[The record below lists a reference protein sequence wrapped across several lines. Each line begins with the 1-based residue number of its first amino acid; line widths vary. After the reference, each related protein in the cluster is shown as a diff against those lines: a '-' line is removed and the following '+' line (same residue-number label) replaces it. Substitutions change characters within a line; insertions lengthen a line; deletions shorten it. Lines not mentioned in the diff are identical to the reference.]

1 MLIPDNKKNM
11 DTFGSWPPLP
21 YEKWNNTLDTLH
33 MKMQIIGKVKLAL
46 NPFLNQWWQ
55 VAFYL
60 NMKGMTTGLIP
71 YENGVFEIEFNFID
85 HNLSARTSRN
95 QLNVIP
101 LFPSSVAKFYGN
113 FMDTLKSMGISVV
126 INTMPCEFA
135 DPVKFELDNAK
146 NSYDKEFV
154 HTWWMILIQIQ
165 KVFESFRSGFSGKSS
180 PVHFF
185 WGSFD
190 LCETRFSG
198 KKCAIPAGASRII
211 RYAENE
217 ENFTFGFWPG
227 DKNYPHA
234 AFYSYFYPAPEGI
247 ETGGNQ
253 MKDYYNKSMKENIL
267 SYQEVIESPNAEE
280 TILKFLNET
289 YDTGARAAGWDIES
303 LKAEIPAKQQVNSVR
318 I

>member
-1 MLIPDNKKNM
+1 MNSTN
-11 DTFGSWPPLP
+11 FWPSLR
-21 YEKWNNTLDTLH
+21 YENWNETLDSLH

-85 HNLSARTSRN
+85 HNLSIRLSNN
-95 QLNVIP
+95 QMKVIP
-101 LFPSSVAKFYGN
+101 LFPSSVADFFN
-113 FMDTLKSMGISVV
+113 DFMEVLKSLGINVV
-126 INTMPCEFA
+126 INTLPCEFP

-146 NSYDKEFV
+146 KAYDKDSV
-154 HTWWMILIQIQ
+154 NTWWKILIQIQ
-165 KVFESFRSGFSGKSS
+165 KVLESFRSGFRGKSS

-198 KKCAIPAGASRII
+198 NTCTIPVGAGSILK
-211 RYAENE
+211 YAENE

-234 AFYSYFYPAPEGI
+234 AFYSYFYPGPEGL
-247 ETGGNQ
+247 ETTGNHAG
-253 MKDYYNKSMKENIL
+253 KYYNNNMREYIL
-267 SYQEVIESPNAEE
+267 DYQEVIDSQNPEESV
-280 TILKFLNET
+280 LKFLNET
-289 YDTGARAAGWDIES
+289 YDAGAKAAGWNVES
-303 LKAEIPAKQQVNSVR
+303 LKAEIPVKQA
-318 I
+318 